1 MTGRRAR
8 GSSFQI
14 YLSVTE
20 YVQLFR
26 EKEARVRCFRIIP
39 CVQRGEEIIRNVC
52 DSLYLLTK
60 PVLQE
65 PSYSVMEEHQVR
77 VLALKRTIQH
87 IDTFKNVTQI
97 AQLSKPVTG
106 LEHCHPFILHLC
118 AKKLF

>member
-1 MTGRRAR
+1 MFSDSSMCTER
-8 GSSFQI
+8 GGNNTKRLPLALSFNKA
-14 YLSVTE
+14 SV
-20 YVQLFR
+20 
-26 EKEARVRCFRIIP
+26 A
-39 CVQRGEEIIRNVC
+39 
-52 DSLYLLTK
+52 K
-60 PVLQE
+60 PF
-65 PSYSVMEEHQVR
+65 YSVMEEHQVR